1 MREIIFDTET
11 TGFGVEDHRVIE
23 LGAVE
28 LINRLPTGKTFHVYL
43 NPERLIDPGAMRVH
57 GITDERVKDA
67 PKFRDVAHQWLAFVG
82 DATLVA
88 HNAEF
93 DMAFMAME
101 LQRLGLP
108 PHSNP
113 VVDTLT
119 LACEKLPGQRHKLD
133 ALCSHYGIDNSA
145 RVFHGALLDAQLL
158 AEVYVEL
165 TGGLQASF
173 GLEAVA
179 PTVPLAAQ
187 ATPVVA
193 GNGLVV
199 APTTAELAA
208 HAAWLAKLVPN
219 SLWAQAEA
227 TAEAT
232 EIIPQ

>member
-11 TGFGVEDHRVIE
+11 TGFGVEEHRVIE

-43 NPERLIDPGAMRVH
+43 NPERPIDPGAMRVH
-57 GITDERVKDA
+57 GITDEQVKDA
-67 PKFRDVAHQWLAFVG
+67 ARFRDVATKWLDFVA

-88 HNAEF
+88 HNADF

-101 LQRLGLP
+101 LQRIGLP

-113 VVDTLT
+113 VVDTLA
-119 LACEKLPGQRHKLD
+119 LAREKLPGQRHKLD

-173 GLEAVA
+173 GLEAVGPA
-179 PTVPLAAQ
+179 LPIAAQ
-187 ATPVVA
+187 TTTVVA
-193 GNGLVV
+193 GQGVVV
-199 APTTAELAA
+199 AASPAELAT
-208 HAAWLAKLVPN
+208 HSEWLAKMVPN
-219 SLWAQAEA
+219 SLWNKDN
-227 TAEAT
+227 
-232 EIIPQ
+232 